1 MLQLKTQKRQL
12 TSQRGRVSLDAGC
25 LCVCVVVVVV
35 FTAPPPPPPTPPPSP
50 QIDRIISREVSAAK
64 DALATRDKPRALA
77 ALRRK
82 RLQEGAADRLD
93 AHLLTLEQ
101 VLTHLEDA
109 TSTAAVMGALKAG
122 NAALADA
129 RAALPLADVE
139 AVLRDAAAAAEYER
153 VVGVLL
159 AEKGTDA
166 VDEAAV
172 ASELAAMEAAA
183 EDAEAAAL
191 PAVPAGK
198 VERVAVPPSVEA
210 APAEVVEEERVAVP
224 A

>member
-1 MLQLKTQKRQL
+1 M
-12 TSQRGRVSLDAGC
+12 GDAGC
-25 LCVCVVVVVV
+25 LCVCHRRVV
-35 FTAPPPPPPTPPPSP
+35 FHRSSPPLTPPPPH
-50 QIDRIISREVSAAK
+50 QIDRIIAREVGAAK
-64 DALATRDKPRALA
+64 DAIAARDKPRALA

-82 RLQEGAADRLD
+82 QLQEGAADRLD
-93 AHLLTLEQ
+93 AHLLSLEQ
-101 VLTHLEDA
+101 VLAHLEDV

-153 VVGVLL
+153 AVGVLL
-159 AEKGTDA
+159 SEKGTDA

-183 EDAEAAAL
+183 ESAEAAAL
-191 PAVPAGK
+191 PEVPTAK
-198 VERVAVPPSVEA
+198 VKKLAVPPSVQA
-210 APAEVVEEERVAVP
+210 APAAEEVEEERVAVP